1 MTDVYKNSIIKL
13 SLLDSIHDF
22 WKKRNNKT
30 ISNDEDGIDNED
42 LNNVRDDLT
51 QRLSSYLET
60 NKDISVILYKLTS
73 DNSISPVTN
82 ATSTFELNVQS
93 YFETHPEYSKYFY
106 DETKQRVSYQEII
119 RGTLDIIND
128 NKILEN
134 NTTADVVIQLLKKHF
149 KEVREFWSEYINGID
164 VKRTLIIFDDGSDD
178 LDFKV
183 MLYID
188 GYKVLINTFIL
199 AYMKGEFNVN
209 LLELISPQ
217 LYLTFDASGK
227 YIKKLFISD
236 ERFHNMITPQN
247 ISDSATTSFNQL
259 KDRIHFEFPTN
270 NSSGSFNITTDVF
283 NKKNLLGNMHFNNNG
298 FDDKNRFGFSI
309 DIKSGIKKGIIEF
322 NSFQKDGPSVNYLAS
337 IISNIKNQSEG
348 NFDASKIIRKNSNVD
363 VFNTLKDITGSNDV
377 NKNGILYDLKR
388 IGDYEQC
395 NAAKSINDNDKYKG
409 SVVLVTLDRLC
420 SLYSRIIQQPCIFH
434 NNREITLYRQPTD
447 VNEVAIQNSV
457 YYYKCVE
464 IFNVYNS
471 ARWIKDVS
479 NNLNEI
485 FNVLSPKIMDMYS
498 DSDDKYFDIIKKKS
512 SEYESKSRG
521 IINDIYTIKILLILN
536 NVMKYITDIN
546 YIFLTHKDFFDTN
559 NDDNN
564 KKLEKQID
572 IYNSFK
578 NKAFEEGDIERY
590 NKLIIPNIVYIND
603 LYDTVKS
610 FKNNEFSSLESIKE
624 NLGIIIDKNGNANDI
639 ISSNDLNMIV
649 SDNIITRGSNSNLK
663 INFSSF
669 KLTYESLYKVYRLV
683 NNQRSIDR
691 LKRNKT
697 TLYDAISSTNYYNEV
712 NNITQYEGK
721 YDILIDDKPI
731 IKNITEILFIGDD
744 TDDNIISKFNTIT
757 ADINNVKT
765 NLFKIVISYIN
776 RVSQDDASTIISSQ
790 ESQDSR
796 STALLSQKSPFNGD
810 DNIDIDF
817 IQRQNS
823 DFGEILF
830 SISSMCSEVH
840 YSLFSQFK
848 NKYHDDSYNVITYI
862 STFAYILNKSTDDDN
877 ILFES
882 IDNLYNNCSLTIENE
897 LFDISQYDYNNG
909 DPYTYKQSGIYDM
922 VLQLFLINVNI
933 DKTKLIIEPRL
944 YVDNKLILDAER
956 RQFKNQQSTYDIINK
971 LFLENVSVINS
982 EKRIM
987 LVKFIVTF
995 LFSLLYDLS
1004 SKTLINKSL
1013 FLNEM
1018 FIGGFSDDMNKY
1030 YSKDYSTGASISL
1043 LHNRLYLLTSYIVYI
1058 LRKGDKIPNSLK
1070 YLITDMAGGNK
1081 KNKTIR
1087 KKGRKKHKKTIRNN
1101 HKSK

>member
-1 MTDVYKNSIIKL
+1 
-13 SLLDSIHDF
+13 
-22 WKKRNNKT
+22 
-30 ISNDEDGIDNED
+30 
-42 LNNVRDDLT
+42 
-51 QRLSSYLET
+51 
-60 NKDISVILYKLTS
+60 
-73 DNSISPVTN
+73 
-82 ATSTFELNVQS
+82 
-93 YFETHPEYSKYFY
+93 
-106 DETKQRVSYQEII
+106 
-119 RGTLDIIND
+119 
-128 NKILEN
+128 
-134 NTTADVVIQLLKKHF
+134 
-149 KEVREFWSEYINGID
+149 
-164 VKRTLIIFDDGSDD
+164 
-178 LDFKV
+178 
-183 MLYID
+183 
-188 GYKVLINTFIL
+188 
-199 AYMKGEFNVN
+199 
-209 LLELISPQ
+209 
-217 LYLTFDASGK
+217 
-227 YIKKLFISD
+227 
-236 ERFHNMITPQN
+236 
-247 ISDSATTSFNQL
+247 
-259 KDRIHFEFPTN
+259 
-270 NSSGSFNITTDVF
+270 
-283 NKKNLLGNMHFNNNG
+283 
-298 FDDKNRFGFSI
+298 
-309 DIKSGIKKGIIEF
+309 
-322 NSFQKDGPSVNYLAS
+322 
-337 IISNIKNQSEG
+337 
-348 NFDASKIIRKNSNVD
+348 
-363 VFNTLKDITGSNDV
+363 
-377 NKNGILYDLKR
+377 
-388 IGDYEQC
+388 
-395 NAAKSINDNDKYKG
+395 
-409 SVVLVTLDRLC
+409 
-420 SLYSRIIQQPCIFH
+420 
-434 NNREITLYRQPTD
+434 
-447 VNEVAIQNSV
+447 
-457 YYYKCVE
+457 
-464 IFNVYNS
+464 
-471 ARWIKDVS
+471 
-479 NNLNEI
+479 
-485 FNVLSPKIMDMYS
+485 
-498 DSDDKYFDIIKKKS
+498 
-512 SEYESKSRG
+512 
-521 IINDIYTIKILLILN
+521 
-536 NVMKYITDIN
+536 
-546 YIFLTHKDFFDTN
+546 
-559 NDDNN
+559 
-564 KKLEKQID
+564 
-572 IYNSFK
+572 
-578 NKAFEEGDIERY
+578 
-590 NKLIIPNIVYIND
+590 
-603 LYDTVKS
+603 
-610 FKNNEFSSLESIKE
+610 
-624 NLGIIIDKNGNANDI
+624 
-639 ISSNDLNMIV
+639 MIV

-790 ESQDSR
+790 ESQDSRSTALLSQKSQDSR